1 MFDKHLI
8 KNKTQK
14 SNIFKHF
21 FQKNKFKNKGYKMK
35 FSSLA
40 LATTLALTFSGCVI
54 DDALNSVTGTID
66 SITQPSETTN
76 TSNRSDIPV
85 KNFNSASEL
94 EKFCDNAPK
103 RTQYI
108 VTKLPNLVWDE
119 YATYAKRELTVIG
132 TKKKIILKARNS
144 FSSATSRPLFKPD
157 LMEIENGRMNS
168 KYNVTFLEPLV
179 IEKVGNNP
187 MDCTI
192 EYHRA
197 K

>member
-1 MFDKHLI
+1 
-8 KNKTQK
+8 
-14 SNIFKHF
+14 
-21 FQKNKFKNKGYKMK
+21 MK
-35 FSSLA
+35 LLTITLTTALA
-40 LATTLALTFSGCVI
+40 LALTGCAL

-66 SITQPSETTN
+66 SITTPSGTNN

-119 YATYAKRELTVIG
+119 YATYAKRELTVTG

-157 LMEIENGRMNS
+157 LVEIENGRTNS
-168 KYNVTFLEPLV
+168 KYNVTFLEPLI

-187 MDCTI
+187 IDCTI

>member
-1 MFDKHLI
+1 
-8 KNKTQK
+8 
-14 SNIFKHF
+14 
-21 FQKNKFKNKGYKMK
+21 MK
-35 FSSLA
+35 FSTLA
-40 LATTLALTFSGCVI
+40 LATTVALTFSGCVLN
-54 DDALNSVTGTID
+54 DTLNSVTGTID
-66 SITQPSETTN
+66 SITTPSETTN
-76 TSNRSDIPV
+76 TSMNSNIPT
-85 KNFNSASEL
+85 KNFNSTSEL
-94 EKFCDNAPK
+94 ENFCNNAPK

-119 YATYAKRELTVIG
+119 YATYAKRELTVTG

-157 LMEIENGRMNS
+157 LVEIENGRINS

-187 MDCTI
+187 IDCTI